1 MSRTSRV
8 GLRKS
13 ALPLI
18 EPLEDRRLLSASV
31 TLGSSGTLTIT
42 GTDSADKIRI
52 SLESTDTTKLDV
64 IVNGATSTFAL
75 SSVKAVSVN
84 AGAGNDDVEVI
95 ELNGP
100 VNIPMTMLG
109 GAGNDTLVGGSGNDC
124 LVGGAGNDVL
134 AGEGGNDT
142 LIGGLGTDRLI
153 DTGSGNTLIQGN
165 PTTPTGGTTG
175 GTGGTTTEGTGTP
188 GATKSSSHKK
198 TPKPKKPHVK
208 KLHIHKAH
216 VHKPHVHKDEHHGHH
231 DSEHDDENS
240 ENSDD

>member
-1 MSRTSRV
+1 MSRSNRV
-8 GLRKS
+8 GLRRS

-18 EPLEDRRLLSASV
+18 ESLENRRLLSV
-31 TLGSSGTLTIT
+31 TLSSSGMLNIV

-52 SLESTDTTKLDV
+52 TRESPDTSKLDV

-75 SSVKAVSVN
+75 SSVKAVTVD
-84 AGAGNDDVEVI
+84 AGGGNNDVEVI

-124 LVGGAGNDVL
+124 IVGGAGNDVL

-142 LIGGLGTDRLI
+142 LIGGLGTDQLI

-175 GTGGTTTEGTGTP
+175 GTTGGSTGGTTTEGNTTP
-188 GATKSSSHKK
+188 GATKPSAHKPKK
-198 TPKPKKPHVK
+198 TPKPKKPHV
-208 KLHIHKAH
+208 A
-216 VHKPHVHKDEHHGHH
+216 KPHVKKTHVAKSHAHKHAKHH
-231 DSEHDDENS
+231 DNGENS
-240 ENSDD
+240 ED